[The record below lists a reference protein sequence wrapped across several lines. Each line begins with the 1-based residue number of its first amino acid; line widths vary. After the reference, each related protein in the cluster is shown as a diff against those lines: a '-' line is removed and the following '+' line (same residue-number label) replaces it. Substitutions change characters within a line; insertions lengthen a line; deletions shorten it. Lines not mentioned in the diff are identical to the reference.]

1 MKDSFD
7 RRIDYLRLSVTDR
20 CNLRCFYCS
29 PGRNFVFIPP
39 QEVLSYEE
47 FLRLARLALE
57 IGVTRFRI
65 TGGEPLV
72 RRGLAGFIRSLVEL
86 KGTEDIALTTNGVLL
101 RDNMNSLWEAGLR
114 RINISLDSLDP
125 QAYHEITG
133 GGHLQNVLD
142 AIDGALKKGFSPVK
156 INAVLLK
163 GKNDD
168 LSPFVTLAAE
178 KSVHVRFIELMDF
191 SPSPQAYFVSGVE
204 ALARLARF
212 GRPEEAAAPEGSGPA
227 RYFTLPGMKGSI
239 GFISPYS
246 DHFCAS
252 CNRLRI
258 SADGR
263 LLPCLFSGWS
273 MDLKKILRSGAD
285 DDSLKAALRNA
296 LSRKPRRREEAAAGE
311 RGNGL
316 RTIGG

>member
-29 PGRNFVFIPP
+29 PGRDFVFIPP
-39 QEVLSYEE
+39 EEILSYEE

-72 RRGLAGFIRSLVEL
+72 RKGLAGFIRSLIEL
-86 KGTEDIALTTNGVLL
+86 KGTEDIALTTNGILL
-101 RDNMNSLWEAGLR
+101 RDNLNSLWEAGLR

-125 QAYHEITG
+125 QTYRVITG
-133 GGHLQNVLD
+133 GGRLQDVLD
-142 AIDGALKKGFSPVK
+142 AIDGALEKGFSPVK
-156 INAVLLK
+156 INTVLLK

-168 LSPFVTLAAE
+168 LSPFVALAAE
-178 KSVHVRFIELMDF
+178 KPVHIRFIELMDF
-191 SPSPQAYFVSGVE
+191 SPSQGYFVSGAE

-212 GRPEEAAAPEGSGPA
+212 GRPEEAAAPEGAGPA

-263 LLPCLFSGWS
+263 LLPCLFSRWS
-273 MDLKKILRSGAD
+273 MDLKKLLRSGAD
-285 DDSLKAALRNA
+285 DDSLKAALCDA

-316 RTIGG
+316 RMIGG

>member
-1 MKDSFD
+1 MKDNFD

-29 PGRNFVFIPP
+29 PGRDFVFIPP

-72 RRGLAGFIRSLVEL
+72 RKGLAGFIRSLVEL

-101 RDNMNSLWEAGLR
+101 RDNLNSLWEAGLR

-125 QAYHEITG
+125 HAYGEITG
-133 GGHLQNVLD
+133 GGNLQNVLD
-142 AIDGALKKGFSPVK
+142 AIDGALEKGFSPVK
-156 INAVLLK
+156 INVVMLK

-168 LSPFVTLAAE
+168 LSPFVALASE
-178 KSVHVRFIELMDF
+178 KPVHVRFIELMDF
-191 SPSPQAYFVSGVE
+191 SPSQGYFVSGRE
-204 ALARLARF
+204 AMANLARF
-212 GRPEEAAAPEGSGPA
+212 GRPEEAEAPEGAGPA
-227 RYFTLPGMKGSI
+227 RYFTLPGMKGTI

-273 MDLKKILRSGAD
+273 VDLKKMLRSGAD
-285 DDSLKAALRNA
+285 DESLKAALRDA
-296 LSRKPRRREEAAAGE
+296 LSRKPRRREEAAAGK

>member
-1 MKDSFD
+1 MKDNFD
-7 RRIDYLRLSVTDR
+7 RRIDYMRLSVTDR

-29 PGRNFVFIPP
+29 PGRDFVFIPP

-47 FLRLARLALE
+47 FLRLARLSLE
-57 IGVTRFRI
+57 IGITRFRI

-72 RRGLAGFIRSLVEL
+72 RKGLAGFIRSLVEL
-86 KGTEDIALTTNGVLL
+86 KGTGDIALTTNGILL
-101 RDNMNSLWEAGLR
+101 LDNLDALWEAGLR

-125 QAYHEITG
+125 HAYGEITG
-133 GGHLQNVLD
+133 GGNLQSVLD
-142 AIDGALKKGFSPVK
+142 AIDGAL
-156 INAVLLK
+156 
-163 GKNDD
+163 
-168 LSPFVTLAAE
+168 
-178 KSVHVRFIELMDF
+178 ELMDF
-191 SPSPQAYFVSGVE
+191 SPTQEYFVSGRE
-204 ALARLARF
+204 AMARLARF
-212 GRPEEAAAPEGSGPA
+212 GRPEEAVAPEGAGPA
-227 RYFTLPGMKGSI
+227 RYFTFPGMKGSI

-246 DHFCAS
+246 DHFCAL

-273 MDLKKILRSGAD
+273 VDLRKMLRSGTD
-285 DDSLKAALRNA
+285 DGSLKAALRDA

>member
-1 MKDSFD
+1 MKDNFD

-29 PGRNFVFIPP
+29 PGRDFVFIPP
-39 QEVLSYEE
+39 QEILSYEE

-57 IGVTRFRI
+57 IGITRFRI

-72 RRGLAGFIRSLVEL
+72 RKGLTGFIHSLVEL
-86 KGTEDIALTTNGVLL
+86 KGTKDIALTTNGVLL
-101 RDNMNSLWEAGLR
+101 RENLNSLWEAGLR
-114 RINISLDSLDP
+114 RLNISLDSLDP
-125 QAYHEITG
+125 RAYREITG
-133 GGHLQNVLD
+133 GGSLRSVLN
-142 AIDGALKKGFSPVK
+142 AIDGALEKGFSPVK

-168 LSPFVTLAAE
+168 LSAFVTLAAE
-178 KSVHVRFIELMDF
+178 KPVHVRFIELMDF
-191 SPSPQAYFVSGVE
+191 SPSQGYFVSGRE

-212 GRPEEAAAPEGSGPA
+212 GRLEEAAAPEGSGPA
-227 RYFTLPGMKGSI
+227 RYFALPGMKGSI

-273 MDLKKILRSGAD
+273 MNLKKMLRSGAD
-285 DDSLKAALRNA
+285 DDSLKAALRHA

-316 RTIGG
+316 RRIGG

>member
-1 MKDSFD
+1 MRDNFD

-29 PGRNFVFIPP
+29 PGRDFVFIPP

-47 FLRLARLALE
+47 FLRLARVALE
-57 IGVTRFRI
+57 IGVTKFRI

-72 RRGLAGFIRSLVEL
+72 RKGLAGFIRSLVEL
-86 KGTEDIALTTNGVLL
+86 KGTEDIALTTNGILL
-101 RDNMNSLWEAGLR
+101 RDDLDSLWKAGLR

-125 QAYHEITG
+125 RVYGEITG
-133 GGHLQNVLD
+133 GGDLQRVLD
-142 AIDGALKKGFSPVK
+142 AIDGALEKGFSPVK
-156 INAVLLK
+156 VNAVLLK

-168 LSPFVTLAAE
+168 PSPFVTLATE
-178 KSVHVRFIELMDF
+178 KPVHVRFIELMDF
-191 SPSPQAYFVSGVE
+191 SPTREYFVSGRE
-204 ALARLARF
+204 AMARLARF
-212 GRPEEAAAPEGSGPA
+212 GKPEEAAAPQGAGPA
-227 RYFTLPGMKGSI
+227 RYFTFPGMKGSI

-246 DHFCAS
+246 DHFCAT

-258 SADGR
+258 SAVGR

-273 MDLKKILRSGAD
+273 VDLKKMLRSGID
-285 DDSLKAALRNA
+285 DGSLKAALRDA
-296 LSRKPRRREEAAAGE
+296 LSRKPRRREEAAAGA
-311 RGNGL
+311 RRNGL